1 MGKVIYLMMNE
12 NGGKNM
18 KRRIMEKGELDARD
32 VAEYFLTKEKM
43 SNKKL
48 QKLCYYAQAWHYA
61 FYDKGLF
68 YQDIEAWVHGPVVR
82 DVYNK
87 YRDYKWNDIP
97 KPSANNFNFIDK
109 EEEFLDDVYCK
120 YGEFD
125 GDELEI
131 LTHQEL
137 PWQEAREGLEEWEP
151 SDVIIEPR
159 TMSDYYWSKY
169 DNNN

>member
-68 YQDIEAWVHGPVVR
+68 YQDIEGVTYSQA
-82 DVYNK
+82 K
-87 YRDYKWNDIP
+87 YTVTD
-97 KPSANNFNFIDK
+97 
-109 EEEFLDDVYCK
+109 L
-120 YGEFD
+120 
-125 GDELEI
+125 
-131 LTHQEL
+131 
-137 PWQEAREGLEEWEP
+137 
-151 SDVIIEPR
+151 
-159 TMSDYYWSKY
+159 
-169 DNNN
+169 